1 MRKKTKFLTI
11 LLIAAIALFAAT
23 NTAASCKKDPP
34 KNEHVCS
41 FEDAWTYNQTE
52 HWHKCIGEGE
62 CDKVSDKAAHT
73 WNDGEV
79 TKEPTFTE
87 KGEKTYTCTVCQAT
101 KTEELPVK
109 QHVCSFEDAWTYNQT
124 EHWHKC
130 IGEGKCDKVSDK
142 AAHTWNDGKV
152 TKEPTFTEKG
162 EKTYTCTVCQ
172 ATKTEELPV
181 KQHVCS
187 FEDAWTYNQTEHWH
201 KCIGEGKCD
210 KVSDKAAHTW
220 NNGEVTKE
228 PTYTE
233 KGEKT
238 YTCTVCP
245 ATKTEETASVPL
257 PDENEAWNKMLS
269 AAEKAKAND
278 AYGVRVYGAY
288 DDTLDQGT
296 YKQEFV
302 FNADGKS
309 ASKIYSVNEDEI
321 YTAYTALMQYGG
333 KYYRAKAINSASAF
347 TVTEVR
353 EITEYFAKTSAST
366 SKILLDKFID
376 SKEKLIDL
384 LIEHTLYSMYWAEDK
399 DGNPVTVT
407 KEDITV
413 KVIVKGSGNKIIIEL
428 IAEVNAEKVKK
439 MWYEGANY
447 TSYIEK
453 FSYTFGDDAFCIF
466 EISNDNGYV
475 KDGKTGSHRGV
486 QAIEMLA
493 SPDYT
498 IYDQAVKATDLS
510 SVDLSEVEPY
520 IIDVRIYNDM
530 YALSWDG
537 LTSFNAVVTENAYT
551 ALQKEAH
558 DIIYK
563 INVYFKEN
571 LTARFYAD
579 ENKTIPI
586 DENYKFGFICRDLG
600 LITTVYIDIAPADKN
615 KVLATYTYEK
625 RSVSEDGS
633 SSSQTR
639 NEYVLVDKNSD
650 YEIATGYMY
659 EYFDDK
665 ITVNGE
671 KITDKKVK
679 VGEKNLAVHCLI
691 LLGPDADTDFITNHI
706 NCTESD
712 EYGFDE
718 NNHWKKCTA
727 YGCDNKLKLGAHQ
740 WDGGVI
746 IEEATEQKPGVKKYT
761 CEICGYDKNQSY
773 TITPVDPAAAAFEKM
788 LAAAEKTRKNKP
800 EAVKKNFN
808 YITPGAR
815 MSTETIALADGRSA
829 RLSSTAYGTMEMTT
843 PSYTDVIDGN
853 YVEKT
858 LTSNGNSYSVTIS
871 PVTEYYAKNAHS
883 AIIEQLLAFCRNKEA
898 SKALYLST
906 MRSSLDLGVFDDAT
920 DNFFILSES
929 DIEYWVTI
937 ASGEGY
943 DLITI
948 SITLTDQCMKNI
960 HGGAGEK
967 LSMFTVN
974 VTIKYTENAI
984 TDITYYQGYTYSLQ
998 GQTVTSEFIYEYAVS
1013 DNADMTLFNQ
1023 VKAEVDKQTTTVQ
1036 AEKRINGGIYVSG
1049 VHLESFT
1056 CGVTKGSLYSAV
1068 APIMKSCADSLEK
1081 IAPGRFVV
1089 EAYMDQDYTIP
1100 LTADSEAGYSEDMS
1114 PLSVYLKVRSVSG
1127 NECIAMYKYRTSSS
1141 DMMFSISSRLDGEKT
1156 VVFTKSDNYKL
1167 ETTYYSVNYTD
1178 LIRINNSATKSTV
1191 LDASGENDLFVI
1203 ECHKKGTPS
1212 QNGDSSE
1219 ITG

>member
-34 KNEHVCS
+34 VIQHVCS
-41 FEDAWTYNQTE
+41 FEDTWTYNQSEHWHKCIGEGECDKVSDKAAHTWNNGEVTKEPTYTEKGEKTYTCTVCPATKTEELPAKQHVCSFEDTWTYNQTE

-73 WNDGEV
+73 WNDG
-79 TKEPTFTE
+79 
-87 KGEKTYTCTVCQAT
+87 
-101 KTEELPVK
+101 
-109 QHVCSFEDAWTYNQT
+109 
-124 EHWHKC
+124 
-130 IGEGKCDKVSDK
+130 
-142 AAHTWNDGKV
+142 KV
-152 TKEPTFTEKG
+152 TKEPTF
-162 EKTYTCTVCQ
+162 
-172 ATKTEELPV
+172 
-181 KQHVCS
+181 
-187 FEDAWTYNQTEHWH
+187 
-201 KCIGEGKCD
+201 
-210 KVSDKAAHTW
+210 
-220 NNGEVTKE
+220 
-228 PTYTE
+228 TE

-288 DDTLDQGT
+288 GDTLDQGT

-309 ASKIYSVNEDEI
+309 ASKIYSVDENGI

-333 KYYRAKAINSASAF
+333 KYYRAEAINSSSAF
-347 TVTEVR
+347 TVTEVK
-353 EITEYFAKTSAST
+353 EITEYFAKTSAKT
-366 SKILLDKFID
+366 SKIRLDKFIG
-376 SKEKLIDL
+376 SKEKLIDS
-384 LIEHTLYSMYWAEDK
+384 LIEHTLYSMYWSEDK

-413 KVIVKGSGNKIIIEL
+413 KVIVKGSGSKIIIEL
-428 IAEVNAEKVKK
+428 IAEVNAEKIKK

-453 FSYTFGDDAFCIF
+453 LSYTFGDDAFCIF
-466 EISNDNGYV
+466 EFSNDNSYV
-475 KDGKTGSHRGV
+475 KDGKTGSLWGV
-486 QAIEMLA
+486 QSIEMLA
-493 SPDYT
+493 SPDYA
-498 IYDQAVKATDLS
+498 IYDQAIKATDLS

-520 IIDVRIYNDM
+520 IIDIRVHNDI
-530 YALSWDG
+530 YALSRDG
-537 LTSFNAVVTENAYT
+537 LTSFNAAVTENAYT
-551 ALQKEAH
+551 ALGKKAN

-563 INVYFKEN
+563 IERKLGEK

-579 ENKTIPI
+579 QNKTIPI

-633 SSSQTR
+633 SNAQTR

-659 EYFDDK
+659 EYFDDE

-671 KITDKKVK
+671 KITDKKVN

-773 TITPVDPAAAAFEKM
+773 TITPDVPDPVDPAAAAFEKM

-800 EAVKKNFN
+800 DAVKKNFYLGSN
-808 YITPGAR
+808 G
-815 MSTETIALADGRSA
+815 MSSNTETVVFADGR
-829 RLSSTAYGTMEMTT
+829 TATKQ
-843 PSYTDVIDGN
+843 V
-853 YVEKT
+853 T
-858 LTSNGNSYSVTIS
+858 LSNGNT
-871 PVTEYYAKNAHS
+871 VTENS
-883 AIIEQLLAFCRNKEA
+883 
-898 SKALYLST
+898 YLSGANGKYYNKKSVSGSNGSKSFT
-906 MRSSLDLGVFDDAT
+906 NYPVPKSFADTAYDVLFEQMFDFCPDKKTCETYYPLMLKNSCAMGVFDRKTGEFAVPELSDVEYNITCAT
-920 DNFFILSES
+920 SLS
-929 DIEYWVTI
+929 
-937 ASGEGY
+937 GNY
-943 DLITI
+943 DSITVLITI
-948 SITLTDQCMKNI
+948 KDEYLKSVIGGGGETISMISFVLTVKYNDLGI
-960 HGGAGEK
+960 VGAA
-967 LSMFTVN
+967 F
-974 VTIKYTENAI
+974 
-984 TDITYYQGYTYSLQ
+984 YQGVSYTKAD
-998 GQTVTSEFIYEYAVS
+998 GVTTNTNEGHHEFIPLRGNNEGVALYEEIKADVDSGTSAEEGVQYINIGIKANGSFLHNYAGSYDVNS
-1013 DNADMTLFNQ
+1013 PALYAGIKSKIDSF
-1023 VKAEVDKQTTTVQ
+1023 VKMIETA
-1036 AEKRINGGIYVSG
+1036 
-1049 VHLESFT
+1049 
-1056 CGVTKGSLYSAV
+1056 
-1068 APIMKSCADSLEK
+1068 
-1081 IAPGRFVV
+1081 APGKFRI
-1089 EAYMDQDYTIP
+1089 EAFTDEN
-1100 LTADSEAGYSEDMS
+1100 LTVAFDENYAPSYYDAFFT
-1114 PLSVYLKVRSVSG
+1114 PCIYLKVTSVG
-1127 NECIAMYKYRTSSS
+1127 GEDGIALYSYKTTGS
-1141 DMMFSISSRLDGEKT
+1141 DRIFTMGGGEKGTRT
-1156 VVFTKSDNYKL
+1156 VVFKKTDSYKIETLFEAQSYGDLICINDIYTKSDVYDA
-1167 ETTYYSVNYTD
+1167 S
-1178 LIRINNSATKSTV
+1178 NSA
-1191 LDASGENDLFVI
+1191 LLVI
-1203 ECHKKGTPS
+1203 ECHKK
-1212 QNGDSSE
+1212 SSF
-1219 ITG
+1219 

>member
-41 FEDAWTYNQTE
+41 FEDTWTYNQAE

-62 CDKVSDKAAHT
+62 
-73 WNDGEV
+73 
-79 TKEPTFTE
+79 
-87 KGEKTYTCTVCQAT
+87 
-101 KTEELPVK
+101 
-109 QHVCSFEDAWTYNQT
+109 
-124 EHWHKC
+124 
-130 IGEGKCDKVSDK
+130 CDKVSDK

-162 EKTYTCTVCQ
+162 EKTYTCTVCP

-181 KQHVCS
+181 IQHVCS
-187 FEDAWTYNQTEHWH
+187 FEDTWTYNQAEHWH
-201 KCIGEGKCD
+201 KCIGDGECD

-228 PTYTE
+228 PTFTE

-278 AYGVRVYGAY
+278 SYGVRVYGAY
-288 DDTLDQGT
+288 GDTLDQGT

-353 EITEYFAKTSAST
+353 EITEYFAKTSAKT

-407 KEDITV
+407 KEDIAV
-413 KVIVKGSGNKIIIEL
+413 KVIVKGSGDKIVIEL
-428 IAEVNAEKVKK
+428 IAEVNADKVKK

-447 TSYIEK
+447 TSYAEK
-453 FSYTFGDDAFCIF
+453 LSYTFGDDAFCVF
-466 EISNDNGYV
+466 EFSNDNGYV
-475 KDGKTGSHRGV
+475 KDGKNGSLWGI
-486 QAIEMLA
+486 QSIEMLA
-493 SPDYT
+493 SPDYA

-530 YALSWDG
+530 YALSRDG

-551 ALQKEAH
+551 ALGKKAN

-563 INVYFKEN
+563 IERKLGEK

-579 ENKTIPI
+579 ENKTVPI

-600 LITTVYIDIAPADKN
+600 LSTTVYIDISPADKN

-633 SSSQTR
+633 SNAQTR

-659 EYFDDK
+659 EYFDDE

-706 NCTESD
+706 NCTASD

-773 TITPVDPAAAAFEKM
+773 TITPDVPDPVDPAAAAFEKM

-800 EAVKKNFN
+800 KAVKKNFN
-808 YITPGAR
+808 YITSGAH

-829 RLSSTAYGTMEMTT
+829 RLSSTVYGTMEMTT

-858 LTSNGNSYSVTIS
+858 LTSNGNSSSVTIS

-898 SKALYLST
+898 SKDLYLST
-906 MRSSLDLGVFDDAT
+906 MSSSLDLGVFDDAT

-937 ASGEGY
+937 ASSENY

-984 TDITYYQGYTYSLQ
+984 TDITYYQGYTYSLE

-1013 DNADMTLFNQ
+1013 GNADMTLFNQ

-1036 AEKRINGGIYVSG
+1036 SEKRINGGIYVSG

-1068 APIMKSCADSLEK
+1068 APTIKAYADSLEE

-1127 NECIAMYKYRTSSS
+1127 NECIAMYKYWTSSS
-1141 DMMFSISSRLDGEKT
+1141 DMMFSITSRLDGEKT

-1167 ETTYYSVNYTD
+1167 ETTYNSVNHID

-1203 ECHKKGTPS
+1203 ECHKRGKSS
-1212 QNGDSSE
+1212 QSGDSSG

>member
-41 FEDAWTYNQTE
+41 FEDTWTYNQAE

-62 CDKVSDKAAHT
+62 
-73 WNDGEV
+73 
-79 TKEPTFTE
+79 
-87 KGEKTYTCTVCQAT
+87 
-101 KTEELPVK
+101 
-109 QHVCSFEDAWTYNQT
+109 
-124 EHWHKC
+124 
-130 IGEGKCDKVSDK
+130 CDKVSDK

-162 EKTYTCTVCQ
+162 EKTYTCTVCP
-172 ATKTEELPV
+172 ATKTEEIPV

-187 FEDAWTYNQTEHWH
+187 FEDTWTYNQTEHWH
-201 KCIGEGKCD
+201 KCIGEGECD

-220 NNGEVTKE
+220 NNGKVTKE

-288 DDTLDQGT
+288 GETLDQGT

-309 ASKIYSVNEDEI
+309 ASKIYSVDEDGI

-333 KYYRAKAINSASAF
+333 KYYRAKAINNSSSAF
-347 TVTEVR
+347 TVTEVK
-353 EITEYFAKTSAST
+353 EITEYFAKTSAKT

-376 SKEKLIDL
+376 SKEKLIDS
-384 LIEHTLYSMYWAEDK
+384 LIEHTLYGMYWAEDK

-413 KVIVKGSGNKIIIEL
+413 KVIVKGSGSKIIIEL
-428 IAEVNAEKVKK
+428 IAEVNAEKIKK

-453 FSYTFGDDAFCIF
+453 LSYTFGDDAFCIF
-466 EISNDNGYV
+466 EFSNDNSYV
-475 KDGKTGSHRGV
+475 KDGKTGLLRGV
-486 QAIEMLA
+486 QSIEMLA
-493 SPDYT
+493 SPDYA

-520 IIDVRIYNDM
+520 IIDIRVHNDM
-530 YALSWDG
+530 YALSRDG
-537 LTSFNAVVTENAYT
+537 LTSFNAAVTENAYT
-551 ALQKEAH
+551 ALGKKAN

-563 INVYFKEN
+563 IERKLGEK

-579 ENKTIPI
+579 ENKTVPI

-633 SSSQTR
+633 SNAQTR

-659 EYFDDK
+659 EYFDDE

-773 TITPVDPAAAAFEKM
+773 TITPDVPDPVDPTAAAFEKM

-829 RLSSTAYGTMEMTT
+829 RFSSTVYGTMEMTT

-898 SKALYLST
+898 SKDLYLST

-937 ASGEGY
+937 ASGENY

-984 TDITYYQGYTYSLQ
+984 TDITYYQGYTYSLE

-1013 DNADMTLFNQ
+1013 GNADMTLFNQ

-1036 AEKRINGGIYVSG
+1036 SEKRINGGIYVSG
-1049 VHLESFT
+1049 VPLESFT

-1068 APIMKSCADSLEK
+1068 APTIKAYADSLEE

-1127 NECIAMYKYRTSSS
+1127 NECIAMYKYWTSSS
-1141 DMMFSISSRLDGEKT
+1141 DMMFSITSRLDGEKT

-1167 ETTYYSVNYTD
+1167 ETTYNSVNHID

-1203 ECHKKGTPS
+1203 ECHKRGKSS
-1212 QNGDSSE
+1212 QSGDSSG